1 MVLTPRYAFRYAGR
15 WILRGVRVAPNDPQ
29 TGKERDTPLA
39 GPDDYGP
46 PARDQWKAR
55 AYRQRRED
63 STPCCGFETEQ
74 TSWGNSSVTLGEKAG
89 PVRIIRMTW
98 GADSGT
104 NVIRQEIFYP
114 DAIVQ
119 QTFLRVHPIPPLGG
133 IFSYWDH
140 TRPVITKYYN
150 PQPPTRL
157 IRRGRRKDDEVFGN
171 TYVALTQW
179 CGSER

>member
-1 MVLTPRYAFRYAGR
+1 MGADAA
-15 WILRGVRVAPNDPQ
+15 VRLQVRRALIFAVCVSRPTNPQ

-46 PARDQWKAR
+46 PLVDQWKAR

-89 PVRIIRMTW
+89 PVSDHPDDMGSGFGYERDPSRDLLS
-98 GADSGT
+98 GRDRPADL
-104 NVIRQEIFYP
+104 
-114 DAIVQ
+114 
-119 QTFLRVHPIPPLGG
+119 LRVHRSALGG

-140 TRPVITKYYN
+140 TAGGIIA
-150 PQPPTRL
+150 PTRTT
-157 IRRGRRKDDEVFGN
+157 E
-171 TYVALTQW
+171 
-179 CGSER
+179 